1 MKKIIKYILL
11 DILRNKIIIAYTCL
25 LLVVSFSL
33 FMLEDTSAKAML
45 GLLNISLII
54 IPLVSII
61 FCTIY
66 LYNSNEFIE
75 LLVAQPIRRTRLL
88 TGVYLGLVTSL
99 LLATGVGIG
108 VPVLLYNPDASGLTL
123 LLTASALSTVF
134 ASLALVA
141 AVITR
146 DKAKGIGLA
155 LLLWFYFSF
164 IYDGLVLMM
173 LFQFADYPM
182 EQPMLAMSMLNP
194 IDLGRIILLLQLD
207 ISAMMGFTG
216 ALFREFFGSSQGIV
230 AAMAAMLLWMAI
242 PAFIAIRKFN
252 NKDL

>member
-11 DILRNKIIIAYTCL
+11 DILKNKIIIAYTTL
-25 LLVVSFSL
+25 LLVVSLSL
-33 FMLEDTSAKAML
+33 FMLEDNSAKAML
-45 GLLNISLII
+45 GLLNICLII
-54 IPLVSII
+54 VPLVSII

-75 LLVAQPIRRTRLL
+75 LLVAQPIRRNRLL

-99 LLATGVGIG
+99 LLATALGIG
-108 VPVLLYNPDASGLTL
+108 IPVLLYNPNVSGLTL
-123 LLTASALSTVF
+123 VLTAAALSIVF
-134 ASLALVA
+134 ASLALLA
-141 AVITR
+141 AVFTR

-155 LLLWFYFSF
+155 MLLWFYFSF
-164 IYDGLVLMM
+164 IYDGLVLMI

-182 EQPMLAMSMLNP
+182 EKPMLAMSMLNP

-216 ALFREFFGSSQGIV
+216 ALFRDFFGSNQGIISAV
-230 AAMAAMLLWMAI
+230 ALMVLWMCI
-242 PAFIAIRKFN
+242 PTFIAIRKFN
-252 NKDL
+252 KKDL